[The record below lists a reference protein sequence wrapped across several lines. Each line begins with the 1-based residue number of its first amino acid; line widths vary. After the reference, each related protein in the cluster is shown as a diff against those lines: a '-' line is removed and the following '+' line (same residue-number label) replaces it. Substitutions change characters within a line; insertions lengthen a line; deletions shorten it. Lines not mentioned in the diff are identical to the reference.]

1 MAFHNPNIF
10 KDLLLHSPSNAEPFI
25 YKWPLVHDDGPDK
38 HDNGIEIIDTIRL
51 VSTNKNKHFYKC
63 L

>member
-10 KDLLLHSPSNAEPFI
+10 KDLLLHSPSTNAEPFV

-51 VSTNKNKHFYKC
+51 VRT
-63 L
+63 